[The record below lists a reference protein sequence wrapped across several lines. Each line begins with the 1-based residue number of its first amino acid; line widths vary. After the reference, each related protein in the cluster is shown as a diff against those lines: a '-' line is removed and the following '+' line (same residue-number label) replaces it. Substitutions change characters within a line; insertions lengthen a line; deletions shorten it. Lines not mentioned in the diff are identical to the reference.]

1 MPQIP
6 IQGRY
11 KEYRGANAAMRER
24 VAAHN
29 RMVDRIVTHLNTQV
43 ANDPAERQQYLYGFV
58 ALDLGLTKE
67 QISSAVRDG
76 GSNGISLRVLPA
88 DRLAMEHYKS

>member
-1 MPQIP
+1 MPQVP

-11 KEYRGANAAMRER
+11 KDYRGGKPAMRDR

-29 RMVDRIVTHLNTQV
+29 AMVDRVIAYINAQIV
-43 ANDPAERQQYLYGFV
+43 NDPDELQQILYGFV

-67 QISSAVRDG
+67 QVASAVMYG
-76 GSNGISLRVLPA
+76 GSNGLTIRVRPE
-88 DRLAMEHYKS
+88 DRLALERHAS

>member
-1 MPQIP
+1 MSQVP

-29 RMVDRIVTHLNTQV
+29 RMVDRVVAHLNAQI
-43 ANDPAERQQYLYGFV
+43 ANDPAEQQQYLYGFV

-67 QISSAVRDG
+67 QISSAVMYG
-76 GSNGISLRVLPA
+76 GSNGISLRVLPE
-88 DRLAMEHYKS
+88 DRLAMERYKS